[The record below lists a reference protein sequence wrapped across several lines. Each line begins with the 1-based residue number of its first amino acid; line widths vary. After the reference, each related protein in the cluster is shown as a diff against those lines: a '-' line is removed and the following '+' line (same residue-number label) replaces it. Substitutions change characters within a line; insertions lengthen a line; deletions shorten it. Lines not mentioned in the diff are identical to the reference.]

1 METQLGEVIK
11 EIVVILFTIDNFV
24 YFCSVNEI
32 LNKYHEDNLVYKQI
46 HPTLPLTIW
55 NYSEKVQYD
64 NLWDDI
70 TLQTRGL
77 VTDDKGNVV
86 ARPFK
91 KFFNMEEGKHTPTPD
106 FDVYEKMDGSCIIL
120 FNYEGEWVFA
130 SRGSFTSEQ
139 AVKAKELSGNF
150 NLHKLNKDYTYVFEI
165 IY

>member
-1 METQLGEVIK
+1 MNEV
-11 EIVVILFTIDNFV
+11 
-24 YFCSVNEI
+24 
-32 LNKYHEDNLVYKQI
+32 LNKYHEDNLVYKQV

-91 KFFNMEEGKHTPTPD
+91 KFFC
-106 FDVYEKMDGSCIIL
+106 F
-120 FNYEGEWVFA
+120 FNSSIFCFLRK
-130 SRGSFTSEQ
+130 S
-139 AVKAKELSGNF
+139 
-150 NLHKLNKDYTYVFEI
+150 
-165 IY
+165 